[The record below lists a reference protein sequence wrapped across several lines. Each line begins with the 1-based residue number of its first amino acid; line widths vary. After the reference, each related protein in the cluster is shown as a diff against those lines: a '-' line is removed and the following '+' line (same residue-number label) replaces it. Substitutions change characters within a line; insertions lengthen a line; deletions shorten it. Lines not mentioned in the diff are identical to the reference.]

1 MGRRKWVSIWH
12 TSSGEL
18 LAEGPVGWQIMLFE
32 GNYYISNKRLKTT
45 YFKSNLVPGLCIKK
59 FFYVWLNY
67 NNPAHPRVKNLGW
80 RYILPNPLFPFI
92 WSRVA
97 VPANHPELTIE
108 RSAQKDS

>member
-45 YFKSNLVPGLCIKK
+45 YFKSNLVPGLCI
-59 FFYVWLNY
+59 
-67 NNPAHPRVKNLGW
+67 
-80 RYILPNPLFPFI
+80 
-92 WSRVA
+92 
-97 VPANHPELTIE
+97 
-108 RSAQKDS
+108 